1 MWDLSIQQPH
11 APDYTS
17 KFKEVKFKRLNFHN
31 EKQNMKITQAM
42 VPHKKG
48 LGLSQKLAQRRV
60 L

>member
-1 MWDLSIQQPH
+1 
-11 APDYTS
+11 
-17 KFKEVKFKRLNFHN
+17 
-31 EKQNMKITQAM
+31 MKITQAM